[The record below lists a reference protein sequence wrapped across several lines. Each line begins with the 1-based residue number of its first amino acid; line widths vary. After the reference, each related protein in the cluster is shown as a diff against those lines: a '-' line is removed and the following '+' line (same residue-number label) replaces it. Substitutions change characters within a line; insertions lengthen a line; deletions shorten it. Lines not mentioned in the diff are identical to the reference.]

1 MSEVK
6 KVITVS
12 DRSTKALVVA
22 IAGLG
27 KITSDLSA
35 LGDITVK
42 LADEIEFKQSQLDNL
57 DVEFDNKFRE
67 ASAELRLR
75 VKEDES
81 GVLNQLL
88 AQFGLA
94 HITKDELQ
102 TLRSDLAQA
111 NEDYSGMVAD
121 AESSGFRRGAAEF
134 QVKLKEAESAHRINV
149 AELTAKSNAKDDKI
163 TMLEAQVS
171 QLQADI
177 KSERET
183 RLAIAQAEAG
193 RQGVVVNTS
202 K

>member
-6 KVITVS
+6 KVITVV
-12 DRSTKALVVA
+12 DRSIKALVVA
-22 IAGLG
+22 IASLG
-27 KITSDLSA
+27 KINSDLSA

-75 VKEDES
+75 IKEDEN
-81 GVLNQLL
+81 GVLKQLL
-88 AQFGLA
+88 SQFGLA
-94 HITKDELQ
+94 YITNDALQ
-102 TLRSDLAQA
+102 TLQNDLAQA
-111 NEDYSGMVAD
+111 NEDYSGIIAD
-121 AESSGFRRGAAEF
+121 AESSGFRKGAAEF
-134 QVKLKEAESAHRINV
+134 QAKLKEAESAHRINV

-163 TMLEAQVS
+163 TMLEAQVA
-171 QLQADI
+171 QLQSDI

>member
-6 KVITVS
+6 KVITVA

-57 DVEFDNKFRE
+57 DVEFENKFRE

-75 VKEDES
+75 IKEDES
-81 GVLNQLL
+81 GVLKQLL
-88 AQFGLA
+88 TQFGLA
-94 HITKDELQ
+94 YITSDALQ
-102 TLRSDLAQA
+102 TLQNDLAQA
-111 NEDYSGMVAD
+111 SEDYSAELAG
-121 AESSGFRRGAAEF
+121 AESAGFRKGAAEF
-134 QVKLKEAESAHRINV
+134 QAKLKEAESAHRINV

-163 TMLEAQVS
+163 KMLEAQVA
-171 QLQADI
+171 QLQSDI
-177 KSERET
+177 KAERET
-183 RLAIAQAEAG
+183 RLAIAQAESG

>member
-6 KVITVS
+6 KVITVA

-27 KITSDLSA
+27 KITSDLST

-57 DVEFDNKFRE
+57 DIEFDNKFRE

-75 VKEDES
+75 IKEDEND
-81 GVLNQLL
+81 VLKQLL
-88 AQFGLA
+88 SQFGLA
-94 HITKDELQ
+94 YITNDALQ
-102 TLRSDLAQA
+102 TLQNDLAQA
-111 NEDYSGMVAD
+111 NEDYSGMIAD
-121 AESSGFRRGAAEF
+121 AESAGFRKGAAEF
-134 QVKLKEAESAHRINV
+134 QAKLKEAESAHRINV

-163 TMLEAQVS
+163 TMLEAQVA
-171 QLQADI
+171 QLQSDI

>member
-6 KVITVS
+6 KVITVA

-27 KITSDLSA
+27 KITSDLST

-57 DVEFDNKFRE
+57 DIEFDNKFRE

-75 VKEDES
+75 IKEDEN
-81 GVLNQLL
+81 GVLKQLL
-88 AQFGLA
+88 SQFGLA
-94 HITKDELQ
+94 YITNDALQ
-102 TLRSDLAQA
+102 TLQNDLAQA
-111 NEDYSGMVAD
+111 NEDYSGMIAD
-121 AESSGFRRGAAEF
+121 AESAGFRKGAAEF
-134 QVKLKEAESAHRINV
+134 QAKLKEAESAHRINV

-163 TMLEAQVS
+163 TMLEAQVA
-171 QLQADI
+171 QLQSDI

>member
-6 KVITVS
+6 KVITVA

-57 DVEFDNKFRE
+57 DIEFDNKFRE

-75 VKEDES
+75 IKEDEN
-81 GVLNQLL
+81 GVLKQLL
-88 AQFGLA
+88 SQFGLA
-94 HITKDELQ
+94 YITNDALQ
-102 TLRSDLAQA
+102 TLQNDLAQA
-111 NEDYSGMVAD
+111 NEDYSGMIAD
-121 AESSGFRRGAAEF
+121 AESAGFRKGAAEF
-134 QVKLKEAESAHRINV
+134 QAKLKEAESAHRINV

-163 TMLEAQVS
+163 KMLEAQVA
-171 QLQADI
+171 QLQSDI

>member
-6 KVITVS
+6 KVITVA

-27 KITSDLSA
+27 KITSDLST

-57 DVEFDNKFRE
+57 DIEFDNKFRE

-75 VKEDES
+75 IKEDEN
-81 GVLNQLL
+81 GVLKQLL
-88 AQFGLA
+88 SQFGLA
-94 HITKDELQ
+94 YITNGALQ
-102 TLRSDLAQA
+102 TLQNDLAQA
-111 NEDYSGMVAD
+111 NEDYSGMIAD
-121 AESSGFRRGAAEF
+121 AESAGFRKGAAEF
-134 QVKLKEAESAHRINV
+134 QAKLKEAESAHRINV

-163 TMLEAQVS
+163 IMLEAQVA
-171 QLQADI
+171 QLQSDI